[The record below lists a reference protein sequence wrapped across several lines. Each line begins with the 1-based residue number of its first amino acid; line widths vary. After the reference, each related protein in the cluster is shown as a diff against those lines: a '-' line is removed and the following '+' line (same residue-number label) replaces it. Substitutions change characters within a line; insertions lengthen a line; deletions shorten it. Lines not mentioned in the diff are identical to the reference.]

1 MQEIVPPKLN
11 RETGILSIILNRRN
25 FLILVAILLSFTIWS
40 TEILNTPDQKI
51 LAELVL
57 GGLLIPF
64 MFDAYGRPLHIY
76 LIDGIKHVFSKKKQR
91 IVLGKDISE
100 GIIIVN
106 DYQYSRVF
114 QIEPINL
121 SMSSEEDIYA
131 FKKYLQ
137 QALFALKHQIQIITI
152 QKHSTHDKALET
164 EIGRYKNLK
173 GKLQDECKSYLLAY
187 QDLTLTMERSFYLV
201 LTAYAKGLDDA
212 KLKLEDQENSFGKL
226 LEQTKVRLIPLS
238 TQEILNLS
246 NHILLKAEE

>member
-64 MFDAYGRPLHIY
+64 MFDAYGRPLHVY

-137 QALFALKHQIQIITI
+137 QALFALKYQIQIITI

>member
-25 FLILVAILLSFTIWS
+25 FLVLVAILLSFTIWS

-246 NHILLKAEE
+246 NHILLKA

>member
-11 RETGILSIILNRRN
+11 RETGLLSIILNRRN
-25 FLILVAILLSFTIWS
+25 FLILVSILLSFGIWS
-40 TEILNTPDQKI
+40 TEIFKTVDQKI
-51 LAELVL
+51 LAELFL

-64 MFDAYGRPLHIY
+64 LFDAYGRPLHIY
-76 LIDGIKHVFSKKKQR
+76 LLDGFKHTFSKKKQR

-173 GKLQDECKSYLLAY
+173 GKLQDECKSYLIAY

-238 TQEILNLS
+238 TQEVLSLS
-246 NHILLKAEE
+246 NHILLKSEE